1 MNEINESLKDIKLK
15 TEELQDN
22 TLVAA
27 NWSNDV
33 IDIRTL
39 VFYIDLLYDM
49 ADDNIDIEDDIE
61 TDEIK
66 EIIGNLTKILEFKET
81 LGDSISPDG
90 GLDNL
95 RVLYCY

>member
-61 TDEIK
+61 TEEIK

-81 LGDSISPDG
+81 LGDSIEPGD

-95 RVLYCY
+95 RVLYFY